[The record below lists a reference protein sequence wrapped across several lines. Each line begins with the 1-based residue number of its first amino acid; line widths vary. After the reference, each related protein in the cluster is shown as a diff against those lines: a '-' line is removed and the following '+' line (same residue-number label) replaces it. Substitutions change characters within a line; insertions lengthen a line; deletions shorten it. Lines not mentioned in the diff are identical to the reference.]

1 MTYISVNHMA
11 QALHLAFDVDIIA
24 SLYDKPTLVIDTSFG
39 STVGVVGHAPL
50 YEADSRSHVELLQP
64 HIASVVEEAGLKP
77 ADIQRVVVGTGP
89 APFTGLRA
97 GIVAARAFALAT
109 GAQLVGMNV
118 LETQSTWNRLEIA
131 NMGQYYTD
139 SAYPNSAYPNSAAAQ
154 TYHFTLAVND
164 ARRKQLYYAL
174 YGQGGEEILAMNI
187 ASATDIAQGVRE
199 VLRKFGFVQGDS
211 ARSVDTAGVDG
222 FGADSASGL
231 SDGASSVAGAG
242 GSYVVDIIGHGAT
255 RYESAWAD
263 LPVGE
268 VREESVLH
276 DAGAAGLA
284 IFASCALMREFQG
297 KDVSTDPL
305 YLRRPDVTI
314 PAPNKHILGQTSI
327 SLRVGGQVENH
338 AQIQNPE
345 KQNVKTQVGGQVGD
359 SGERKG

>member
-118 LETQSTWNRLEIA
+118 LEAQSTWNRLEIA

-139 SAYPNSAYPNSAAAQ
+139 SAYPNSAYPNSTAAQ

-199 VLRKFGFVQGDS
+199 GIALGVLILLGLTALELIVQ
-211 ARSVDTAGVDG
+211 AVSVVVLVVWL
-222 FGADSASGL
+222 GL
-231 SDGASSVAGAG
+231 AVLMWSILLVT
-242 GSYVVDIIGHGAT
+242 VQRAT
-255 RYESAWAD
+255 RA
-263 LPVGE
+263 
-268 VREESVLH
+268 
-276 DAGAAGLA
+276 
-284 IFASCALMREFQG
+284 
-297 KDVSTDPL
+297 
-305 YLRRPDVTI
+305 
-314 PAPNKHILGQTSI
+314 LGQIYLWAKCGKSQFFMTRELQDWLFS
-327 SLRVGGQVENH
+327 RPVH
-338 AQIQNPE
+338 
-345 KQNVKTQVGGQVGD
+345 
-359 SGERKG
+359 

>member
-64 HIASVVEEAGLKP
+64 HIASVVEESGLKP

-118 LETQSTWNRLEIA
+118 LEAQSTWNRLEIA

-139 SAYPNSAYPNSAAAQ
+139 SAYPNSAYPNSTAAQ

-199 VLRKFGFVQGDS
+199 VLGKFGFVQGDS
-211 ARSVDTAGVDG
+211 ARSVDTAG
-222 FGADSASGL
+222 AD
-231 SDGASSVAGAG
+231 

-338 AQIQNPE
+338 AQTQNPE

>member
-64 HIASVVEEAGLKP
+64 HIASVVEESGLKP

-118 LETQSTWNRLEIA
+118 LEAQSTWNRLEIA

-139 SAYPNSAYPNSAAAQ
+139 SAYPNSAYPNSTAAQ

-199 VLRKFGFVQGDS
+199 VLGKFGFVQGDS
-211 ARSVDTAGVDG
+211 ARSVDTAGLTALELIVQ
-222 FGADSASGL
+222 AVSVVVLVVWLGL
-231 SDGASSVAGAG
+231 AVLMWSILLVT
-242 GSYVVDIIGHGAT
+242 VQRAT
-255 RYESAWAD
+255 RA
-263 LPVGE
+263 
-268 VREESVLH
+268 
-276 DAGAAGLA
+276 
-284 IFASCALMREFQG
+284 
-297 KDVSTDPL
+297 
-305 YLRRPDVTI
+305 
-314 PAPNKHILGQTSI
+314 LGQIYLWAKCGKSQFFMTRELQDWLFS
-327 SLRVGGQVENH
+327 RPVH
-338 AQIQNPE
+338 
-345 KQNVKTQVGGQVGD
+345 
-359 SGERKG
+359 